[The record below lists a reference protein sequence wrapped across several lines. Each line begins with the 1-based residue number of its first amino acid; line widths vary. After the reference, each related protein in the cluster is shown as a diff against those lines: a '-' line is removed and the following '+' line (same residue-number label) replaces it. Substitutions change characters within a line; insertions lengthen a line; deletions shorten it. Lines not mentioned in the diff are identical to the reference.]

1 MSKAEIEIAAVLK
14 DLFRRMPSVVGFS
27 VEEVLE
33 RELVVANLETHL
45 WPERSQEL
53 FVEVTVALLDLIDK
67 EPEARE
73 LLVGRT
79 FARTLH

>member
-1 MSKAEIEIAAVLK
+1 MSKAEIEIAVVLK

-53 FVEVTVALLDLIDK
+53 FAEVTVALLDLVDK
-67 EPEARE
+67 DPATRE

-79 FARTLH
+79 FARTIH

>member
-1 MSKAEIEIAAVLK
+1 MSKAEMEIAVVLK

-53 FVEVTVALLDLIDK
+53 FAEVTVALLDLVDK
-67 EPEARE
+67 EPAARE